1 MTSESSRRAPAAVAE
16 RLPRRVSRNLD
27 VGVVAPPLSDAIGR
41 VGDTF
46 RYWRCGG
53 GNPTVL

>member
-1 MTSESSRRAPAAVAE
+1 VPGEQ
-16 RLPRRVSRNLD
+16 NLD
-27 VGVVAPPLSDAIGR
+27 VGVVAPPLSDAIGP

-46 RYWRCGG
+46 RYRRCSG

>member
-1 MTSESSRRAPAAVAE
+1 VPGEQ
-16 RLPRRVSRNLD
+16 NLD

-46 RYWRCGG
+46 RYRRCGA